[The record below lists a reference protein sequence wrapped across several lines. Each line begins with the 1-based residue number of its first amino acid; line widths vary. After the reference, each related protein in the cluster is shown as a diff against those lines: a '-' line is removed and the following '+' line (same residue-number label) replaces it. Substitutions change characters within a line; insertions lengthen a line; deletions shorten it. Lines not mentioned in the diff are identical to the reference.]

1 MKISFLEINQACV
14 IVFTVLSQHMI
25 RIFSVPEARGPAR
38 EITIATAGVVA
49 ASTAVAA
56 ASIETTAGLH

>member
-1 MKISFLEINQACV
+1 M
-14 IVFTVLSQHMI
+14 VFWHMMPI
-25 RIFSVPEARGPAR
+25 YSVPEAKGTTR

-56 ASIETTAGLH
+56 ASIEPTAGLH